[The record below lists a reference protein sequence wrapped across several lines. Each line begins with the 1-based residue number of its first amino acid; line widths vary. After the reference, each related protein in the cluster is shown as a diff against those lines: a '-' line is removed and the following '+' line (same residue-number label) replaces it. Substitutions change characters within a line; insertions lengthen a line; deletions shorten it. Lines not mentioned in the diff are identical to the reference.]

1 MFGHTL
7 GATVAMGY
15 VSAEGELVT
24 PDYIREGR
32 YELRVNGRNYEA
44 EASLR
49 PFYDPKSERVKM

>member
-1 MFGHTL
+1 
-7 GATVAMGY
+7 MGY